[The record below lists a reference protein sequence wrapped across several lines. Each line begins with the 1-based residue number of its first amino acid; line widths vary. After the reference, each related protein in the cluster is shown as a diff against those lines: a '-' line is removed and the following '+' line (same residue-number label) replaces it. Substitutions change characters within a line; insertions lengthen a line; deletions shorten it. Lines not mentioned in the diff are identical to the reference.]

1 MAVKSEQADSW
12 VLKDMRKKPYAI
24 VIGFVISI
32 LIILLAVQFLAD
44 AAAINECT
52 IYINDVR
59 LADIGLTSCDLW
71 VTINFTNP
79 TSRDFSV
86 ESATFDVFVANSYV
100 GNSDLSQFFIPSKS
114 SREHVIL
121 LTLLYSDI
129 AHAVIEGIKNKNFD
143 IYISGEAQAYVFYG
157 LFTVSVP
164 FSASSTYS

>member
-1 MAVKSEQADSW
+1 
-12 VLKDMRKKPYAI
+12 MRKKLFVI
-24 VIGFVISI
+24 IIGFVIVI
-32 LIILLAVQFLAD
+32 CIALLVLQFLID

-52 IYINDVR
+52 IDIKNVR
-59 LADIGLTSCDLW
+59 LANIGLSSCDLW

-79 TSRDFSV
+79 TNQDFSV

-100 GNSDLSQFFIPSKS
+100 GNSNLSQFSIPKKS
-114 SREHVIL
+114 SREQVIL

-143 IYISGEAQAYVFYG
+143 LYISGEAKAYVFYD
-157 LFTVSVP
+157 LFTISMP